1 MEKISTKEEVRVLFY
16 EPNPL
21 VTKFNVLRQ
30 ILKAK
35 NVEQVALKYKLLLK
49 NVPNLVW
56 ESRLMYKLDFDIKV
70 ISKLVSQTEIN

>member
-1 MEKISTKEEVRVLFY
+1 MFY

-21 VTKFNVLRQ
+21 VTKCNVLRQ
-30 ILKAK
+30 ILKTK
-35 NVEQVALKYKLLLK
+35 NVEQVALKYKLLLN
-49 NVPNLVW
+49 NVPNLVR

>member
-1 MEKISTKEEVRVLFY
+1 MEKISTKEGVGVLFY

-21 VTKFNVLRQ
+21 VTKCNVLRQ

-35 NVEQVALKYKLLLK
+35 NVEQVALKNKLLLK
-49 NVPNLVW
+49 NFANLVW

-70 ISKLVSQTEIN
+70 ISKLVSQTVIN